1 VGRRVD
7 QLRDPSESVEE
18 AEFGMDVEM
27 REVVRGQ
34 AHRHRIAAVGPSPLT
49 ISASFT

>member
-27 REVVRGQ
+27 REVVRRQ
-34 AHRHRIAAVGPSPLT
+34 AHGG
-49 ISASFT
+49 